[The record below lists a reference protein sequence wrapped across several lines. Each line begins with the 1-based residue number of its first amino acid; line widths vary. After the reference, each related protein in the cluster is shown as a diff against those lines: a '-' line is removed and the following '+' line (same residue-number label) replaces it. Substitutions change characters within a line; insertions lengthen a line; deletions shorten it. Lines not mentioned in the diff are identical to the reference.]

1 MNQSQFEHSFWG
13 KQRQKKKAEINLS
26 VNHTTEKLD
35 KTKAIVYPCIGP
47 EMVVALSC
55 GFFCYQMV
63 IVIAVDKCLREV

>member
-1 MNQSQFEHSFWG
+1 MSQSQFEHSFWG

-35 KTKAIVYPCIGP
+35 KTQATVYPCIGP